1 MKNQNSKKL
10 HPIKSLK
17 NSLIVFS
24 NGRKEAARMSNISK
38 TLEQLTLE
46 TADAV
51 KEQLRDHAE
60 VQQIA
65 NRINIKNQLE
75 LLALGKEPATKLAT
89 FADQILAIITRS
101 TSFESNELFKQLEAL
116 MQTFD
121 KKDFTEQ
128 KGFFKK
134 LFARKTKNDED
145 LFAKYN
151 VLGRDIEKIHYH
163 FVLMEEELA
172 KDNRILARLYN
183 EDLMYYLELEK
194 YIVATDIKL
203 HEVQTTLIPMYEK
216 QSEAGNQ
223 VAKMELNSL
232 QAIAEMLR
240 QKIDELEKSRMVAIL
255 TAPQIEMLRH
265 GNSELMEQINGAFV
279 KTIPV
284 FKMGLMN
291 AVNDR
296 RQQLQSQSASAFENR
311 MKQFG
316 GASDE
321 AVQLSTAIAQQSGPT
336 QSLEEMWDIIVSG
349 IENYQHLRDEQTVKR
364 QQAEQQLLTLRN

>member
-1 MKNQNSKKL
+1 
-10 HPIKSLK
+10 
-17 NSLIVFS
+17 
-24 NGRKEAARMSNISK
+24 MSNISK

-65 NRINIKNQLE
+65 NRINVKNQLE

-265 GNSELMEQINGAFV
+265 GNSELIEQINGAFV

-296 RQQLQSQSASAFENR
+296 RQQLQNQSASAFENR

-321 AVQLSTAIAQQSGPT
+321 AVQLSTAMAQQSGPT

>member
-1 MKNQNSKKL
+1 
-10 HPIKSLK
+10 
-17 NSLIVFS
+17 
-24 NGRKEAARMSNISK
+24 MSNISK

-255 TAPQIEMLRH
+255 AAPQIEMLRH

-321 AVQLSTAIAQQSGPT
+321 AVQLSTAMAQQSGPT

>member
-1 MKNQNSKKL
+1 
-10 HPIKSLK
+10 
-17 NSLIVFS
+17 
-24 NGRKEAARMSNISK
+24 MSNISK

-296 RQQLQSQSASAFENR
+296 RQQLQNQSASAFENR
-311 MKQFG
+311 LKQFG

-321 AVQLSTAIAQQSGPT
+321 AVQLSTAMAQQSGPT